1 MTQDPARPDPPR
13 PAVVTRAVW
22 LLLIGAVLV
31 AAGGMSTA
39 AVSFDTLRQVAS
51 PSVDDE
57 TVRSSLWLYR
67 GVGAL
72 FVAAAAGL
80 VFLTARAAGGDVRYR
95 RATTA
100 LSLALI
106 VGVSVA
112 AVLVGTHILALLG
125 VLPILLGIVALGRPA
140 SVAWFAGIPE
150 EDVRDV

>member
-1 MTQDPARPDPPR
+1 MVGRPVRPDPPR
-13 PAVVTRAVW
+13 PGVVTRAVW
-22 LLLIGAVLV
+22 LLVIGAVLV
-31 AAGGMSTA
+31 AAGGMITA
-39 AVSFDTLRQVAS
+39 SVSFETLRQVAS

-72 FVAAAAGL
+72 FVLASAGL
-80 VFLTARAAGGDVRYR
+80 VYVAAGAARGDIRYR

-100 LSLALI
+100 LGLAVVVLVSL
-106 VGVSVA
+106 A

-125 VLPILLGIVALGRPA
+125 VLPVLVGVLLLGRPV

-150 EDVRDV
+150 EEIRDV